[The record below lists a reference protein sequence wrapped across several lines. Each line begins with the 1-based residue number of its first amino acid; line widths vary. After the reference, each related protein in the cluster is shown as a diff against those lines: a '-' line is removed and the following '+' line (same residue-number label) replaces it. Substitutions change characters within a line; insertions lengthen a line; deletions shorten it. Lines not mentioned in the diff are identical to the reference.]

1 MKVVASDRPP
11 DRLACD
17 VLAVPVKSGK
27 PLEGLQPL
35 DDALGGWLRE
45 AVTLDHFE
53 GKRDTLLQVF
63 THGRLPAARVLLV
76 GTGAAEDLTDASRRA
91 AAAAARHAQ
100 AVRARRLGLWPGAFP
115 PTPEVAAALVE
126 GALLGAYRYTRYK
139 PDPTP
144 SVESVEVV
152 GVRGAAG
159 AVRRARV
166 LAEATYFARDLVN
179 GPPNEV
185 NPVFLARTARQLGR
199 QLGLRVQ
206 VFGPPQLRRMGA
218 GAILAVGAG
227 SHQPPQMIVLDY
239 RPPRARKTYVVVG
252 KGVTFDAGGL
262 DIKTHEGM
270 ETMKADMAGA
280 AAVLACLRAAPAL
293 GIPHRVVGV
302 VGAVEN
308 LLGGAAF
315 KPGDVVRAIDG
326 QTIEITNTDAEGRVV
341 LADCLAYA
349 RRYRPD
355 AVVDLATLT
364 GAAMVALGYHAAAI
378 LGNDRDLVRSLVE
391 AGQRAGERL
400 WELPLYEEF
409 VEAMRGE
416 VAQWKN
422 SGGRYGGAQKGAAF
436 LRAFVGPHPWAHL
449 DIAGVAFL
457 DKPEG
462 QAPHLPK
469 GATGFGVRTL
479 LRWLAEG

>member
-1 MKVVASDRPP
+1 MKVAVSDRPWSQL
-11 DRLACD
+11 RCD
-17 VLAVPVKSGK
+17 VLAIPVKSSGVLDG
-27 PLEGLQPL
+27 LEAL
-35 DDALGGWLRE
+35 DQALDGWLRE
-45 AVTLDHFE
+45 AVQLERFE
-53 GKRDTLLQVF
+53 GKRDAVLHLF
-63 THGRLPAARVLLV
+63 THGRLPASRVVLV
-76 GTGAAEDLTDASRRA
+76 GTGQPDDPTDAVRRA

-100 AVRARRLGLWPGAFP
+100 AVRATRLGLWPGSFP
-115 PTPEVAAALVE
+115 ATPEVAAAMVE
-126 GALLGAYRYTRYK
+126 GALLGSYRYTRHK
-139 PDPTP
+139 TGKEPA
-144 SVESVEVV
+144 VEAVEVV
-152 GVRGAAG
+152 GVRGAGA

-166 LAEATYFARDLVN
+166 LAEATWFARDLVN

-185 NPVFLARTARQLGR
+185 NPPFLAEVARQIGR
-199 QLGLRVQ
+199 QAGLQVR

-227 SHQPPQMIVLDY
+227 SRQPPQMIVVDY
-239 RPPRARKTYVVVG
+239 RPPRPRNTYVLAG

-280 AAVLACLRAAPAL
+280 AAVLACLRALPAL
-293 GIPHRVVGV
+293 EVPHRVVGI

-308 LLGGAAF
+308 LLGEAAF
-315 KPGDVVRAIDG
+315 KPGDVVRALDG

-341 LADCLAYA
+341 LADCLAYG

-364 GAAMVALGYHAAAI
+364 GAAIVALGHFAAAI
-378 LGNDRDLVRSLVE
+378 LGNHQELVRSLVD
-391 AGQRAGERL
+391 AGRRAGERL

-416 VAQWKN
+416 VADWKN

-436 LRAFVGPHPWAHL
+436 LKAFVGPHPWAHL

-457 DKPEG
+457 DKQEG

-479 LRWLAEG
+479 LRWLAEV